1 MSVILY
7 VDRVPFVCLDA
18 KGAVLCWMRGG
29 GVLKYADTESLW
41 KS

>member
-7 VDRVPFVCLDA
+7 VDRIPFVCLDE
-18 KGAVLCWMRGG
+18 KVSGLVLDEG
-29 GVLKYADTESLW
+29 GVLSMQTLSPPW

>member
-7 VDRVPFVCLDA
+7 VDRIPFVCLDE
-18 KGAVLCWMRGG
+18 KVAVLCWMR
-29 GVLKYADTESLW
+29 GVLKYADTESPW

>member
-29 GVLKYADTESLW
+29 VLKYADTESPW